1 MTSSQ
6 SVVLDASAA
15 GAVVFREPEALRVL
29 PHLLAADAIVVPQLF
44 FLELANIGRTKVRKG
59 QIGVDDARTM
69 LSETDSWPV
78 QVLTVPWSDAWA
90 AALRTHLTVYDA
102 SYLSIA
108 LRENRPILTL
118 DHALIAAA
126 GDRSLL

>member
-1 MTSSQ
+1 MTNSQ

-29 PHLLAADAIVVPQLF
+29 PHLLAADTVVVPQLF

-59 QIGVDDARTM
+59 LIGVDDARMM
-69 LSETDSWPV
+69 LGETDGWPV
-78 QVLTVPWSDAWA
+78 HVLTVPWPDAWA
-90 AALRTHLTVYDA
+90 AALREDLAVYDA
-102 SYLSIA
+102 AYLAIV
-108 LRENRPILTL
+108 LREDRPILTL
-118 DHALIAAA
+118 DRALIAAA

>member
-1 MTSSQ
+1 
-6 SVVLDASAA
+6 
-15 GAVVFREPEALRVL
+15 
-29 PHLLAADAIVVPQLF
+29 LLAADAIVVPQLF